1 MTFES
6 ATATIGPTR
15 RDGGNKK
22 ARVKDLR
29 ERERE
34 REREKE
40 RERERESFPE
50 TNKFEVCFL
59 FLGKGLGLTAEACS
73 VEGNLGQRFFLK
85 L

>member
-1 MTFES
+1 MAIEPNSGT
-6 ATATIGPTR
+6 
-15 RDGGNKK
+15 RDGSNKK

-29 ERERE
+29 ERD
-34 REREKE
+34 
-40 RERERESFPE
+40 RESFSE

-59 FLGKGLGLTAEACS
+59 FLGKGLGLTVEACS